1 MKKTKIKINSA
12 ALNLKGNAGTCML
25 NLLDNLAFYGYGGNS
40 QPYKCDAKSLTFLQA
55 INIAACSNLQTDSRK
70 QGTDSEE

>member
-1 MKKTKIKINSA
+1 
-12 ALNLKGNAGTCML
+12 ML

-40 QPYKCDAKSLTFLQA
+40 QPYKCDTKSLTFPQA
-55 INIAACSNLQTDSRK
+55 INIATCSNLQTDSLE